1 MSELNTKIS
10 ECQDKN
16 CTTEQLLVIYTCTV
30 ETLAW
35 VSSQRNIVFYL
46 LSCSGE
52 YLPFSYQTILVSPLN
67 CWVLSR
73 SLSLGIWREGR
84 LPTETGDHQTTT
96 TTNDQNIPLSTYCA
110 SNIQICLNSQHDPEQ
125 WHDEM

>member
-96 TTNDQNIPLSTYCA
+96 TIDNGALGVSCIVIRADAMCTTVQ
-110 SNIQICLNSQHDPEQ
+110 
-125 WHDEM
+125 